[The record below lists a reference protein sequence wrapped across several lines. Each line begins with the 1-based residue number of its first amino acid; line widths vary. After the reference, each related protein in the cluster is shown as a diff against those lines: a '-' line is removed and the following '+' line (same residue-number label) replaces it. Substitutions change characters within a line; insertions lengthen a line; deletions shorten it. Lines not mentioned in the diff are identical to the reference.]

1 SKVVRF
7 TPNQELGF
15 RVAENH
21 TIWSYTITP
30 KDAGVTVTE
39 RREVNGSTTKVSSV
53 LVDKLFGGADSFE
66 EELKLGMAETLGKI
80 KRAAES
86 N

>member
-1 SKVVRF
+1 MGAALCPDLFKVD
-7 TPNQELGF
+7 L
-15 RVAENH
+15 
-21 TIWSYTITP
+21 IWSL
-30 KDAGVTVTE
+30 GWF
-39 RREVNGSTTKVSSV
+39 
-53 LVDKLFGGADSFE
+53 DKLFGGAESFE